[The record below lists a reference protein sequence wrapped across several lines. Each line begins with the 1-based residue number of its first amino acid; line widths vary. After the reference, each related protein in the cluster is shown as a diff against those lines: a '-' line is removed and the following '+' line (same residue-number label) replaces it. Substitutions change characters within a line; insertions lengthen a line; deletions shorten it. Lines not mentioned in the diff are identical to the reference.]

1 MYESSTFFFCHQRL
15 YTSYPFVPSFVHRI
29 LDLSISHALC
39 VQHNN
44 IHTVLVCKTS
54 HVYNDTKRKRR
65 RILSKKKKRKKR
77 VFGVNREK
85 IWPICLLY
93 HYCKKVHLYFNFNC
107 AKQNKTALKLSILSI
122 CVYCGE
128 INQCVM
134 VYESQTFHKNTISI
148 E

>member
-1 MYESSTFFFCHQRL
+1 MNLVRFFFVINGYIHR
-15 YTSYPFVPSFVHRI
+15 THSFLRSCI
-29 LDLSISHALC
+29 AFSIFLFHMRY
-39 VQHNN
+39 
-44 IHTVLVCKTS
+44 
-54 HVYNDTKRKRR
+54 VYNTTIYTLYSCARHHTYTTTQNVREEEFYRKRR
-65 RILSKKKKRKKR
+65 REKKR